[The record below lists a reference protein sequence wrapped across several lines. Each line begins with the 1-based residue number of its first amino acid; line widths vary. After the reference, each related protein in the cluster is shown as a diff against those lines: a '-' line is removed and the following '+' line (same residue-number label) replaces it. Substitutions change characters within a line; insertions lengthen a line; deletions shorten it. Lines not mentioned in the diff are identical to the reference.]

1 MALPRHPPPPTEQ
14 QQAAAAAAA
23 AAAAVHLPDF
33 HADSPQSW
41 FTNLDSQF
49 ATANITQSLTKF
61 HWAVAKLPFS
71 LSPTIQPLADDP
83 TAVADPYGM
92 LKELL
97 LESYGLTE
105 EQKTSRW
112 LDYPM
117 CGSETRPLVL
127 WDNLT
132 ALRPKTLEEAQIA
145 LFIRKL
151 PRHISAMINTK
162 SFDTPKDMI
171 RRCNQLWATQTPEE
185 AAAASATAA
194 AATAGPWQHSSLR
207 NAQHRRSPS
216 PGRRKTPG
224 GDRTADPP
232 PPLAHPRGSQRR
244 PQRRPVLLPR
254 PFRQQ
259 GPQVREGLHLS
270 GKLIGRRPAQ
280 APPPPPVL
288 SHPATP
294 PSVATSEFVT
304 AMSAFPTKNLNF
316 FERFQK

>member
-1 MALPRHPPPPTEQ
+1 MAPPRHPQPPTEQ

-23 AAAAVHLPDF
+23 AAAAVRLPDF

-71 LSPTIQPLADDP
+71 LNPTIQPLADDP
-83 TAVADPYGM
+83 TAVADPYGT

-117 CGSETRPLVL
+117 CGGETRPSVL

-145 LFIRKL
+145 LFIRPL
-151 PRHISAMINTK
+151 
-162 SFDTPKDMI
+162 
-171 RRCNQLWATQTPEE
+171 
-185 AAAASATAA
+185 
-194 AATAGPWQHSSLR
+194 QH
-207 NAQHRRSPS
+207 Q
-216 PGRRKTPG
+216 
-224 GDRTADPP
+224 
-232 PPLAHPRGSQRR
+232 
-244 PQRRPVLLPR
+244 VL
-254 PFRQQ
+254 
-259 GPQVREGLHLS
+259 
-270 GKLIGRRPAQ
+270 
-280 APPPPPVL
+280 
-288 SHPATP
+288 
-294 PSVATSEFVT
+294 
-304 AMSAFPTKNLNF
+304 
-316 FERFQK
+316 

>member
-1 MALPRHPPPPTEQ
+1 MAPPRHPPPPTEQ

-23 AAAAVHLPDF
+23 AAAAVRLPDF

-49 ATANITQSLTKF
+49 ATANITQSITKF

-71 LSPTIQPLADDP
+71 LNPTIQPLADDP
-83 TAVADPYGM
+83 TAVADPYGK

-105 EQKTSRW
+105 EQRTSKW

-117 CGSETRPLVL
+117 CGSETRPSVL

-132 ALRPKTLEEAQIA
+132 ALRPKTLEEAQVA

-185 AAAASATAA
+185 AASAAAAAA

-207 NAQHRRSPS
+207 NAQARRSPS
-216 PGRRKTPG
+216 PHRRKTPG

-232 PPLAHPRGSQRR
+232 ARRRRSPTPGAAKGGRNDGLCFYHSRFGNKAHKCERGCTYQ
-244 PQRRPVLLPR
+244 
-254 PFRQQ
+254 
-259 GPQVREGLHLS
+259 E
-270 GKLIGRRPAQ
+270 
-280 APPPPPVL
+280 
-288 SHPATP
+288 
-294 PSVATSEFVT
+294 
-304 AMSAFPTKNLNF
+304 N
-316 FERFQK
+316 